1 MDKKYTKGMLKLRGD
16 VRKLRNR
23 ARNKERALNAELIK
37 RRTKNK
43 DMQTRKGGMF
53 PFFLLSSLFTF
64 GHKLPIIGGLI
75 KRMSAWYGK
84 TTIWTL
90 LVLFRKIFIILNALI
105 GLYAVT
111 KITGFS
117 TDNII
122 AGVSGMGYTY
132 IEMLTNFVK
141 KLFNFIYDIF
151 DTKVVPKPPENPT
164 WKFWGPKENTWYGNT
179 MTDTFSNVSKLAN
192 TLL

>member
-1 MDKKYTKGMLKLRGD
+1 MDKTYTKGMLKLRGD

-75 KRMSAWYGK
+75 KKNERLVRKNYYLDFTSFIQENFYYND
-84 TTIWTL
+84 TPTL
-90 LVLFRKIFIILNALI
+90 
-105 GLYAVT
+105 
-111 KITGFS
+111 
-117 TDNII
+117 
-122 AGVSGMGYTY
+122 
-132 IEMLTNFVK
+132 
-141 KLFNFIYDIF
+141 
-151 DTKVVPKPPENPT
+151 
-164 WKFWGPKENTWYGNT
+164 
-179 MTDTFSNVSKLAN
+179 
-192 TLL
+192 